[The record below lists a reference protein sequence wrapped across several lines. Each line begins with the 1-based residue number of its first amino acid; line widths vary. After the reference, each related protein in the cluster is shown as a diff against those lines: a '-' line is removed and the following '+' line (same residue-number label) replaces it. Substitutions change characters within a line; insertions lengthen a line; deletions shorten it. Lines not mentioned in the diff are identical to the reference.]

1 MKLVLISGQLE
12 PGKGG
17 VGDYTWT
24 LASALKQRG
33 IDARV
38 LAFSDPF
45 VSVPAQGTRLLCGQE
60 ITFDRLPLAMHSGE
74 RNRLIETVL
83 SRSMPDW
90 SSLQFVPYS
99 FDTRGLV
106 GADDFPWRTTSAG
119 RRHVMFHETWIG
131 SHPGASLK
139 QRMMG
144 WLQRRAVRSAMHA
157 WNPGVIHTSCDV
169 YAGQLGSIGLEASIL
184 PLFGTIEKHTAAEP
198 GKLLQQFRTSSA
210 GWKTVDDQN
219 TRLIGIFG
227 TVHDT
232 ALLQNTLSRLT
243 GCANRDSL
251 RLGVACFNQPPAIVS
266 MVRETL
272 GTLADQHSMLTFAA
286 LPDLELSELL
296 QGLDV
301 GISTTPMDVIGK
313 SSAAAVLREHGM
325 PVIVCSPPH
334 RGKKSTDDFI
344 LADDFIERNLLL
356 HVPELATKDG
366 LGDAAGILLKSLGE
380 SCAP

>member
-1 MKLVLISGQLE
+1 MKIVLISGQLE

-33 IDARV
+33 IDAGV

-45 VSVPAQGTRLLCGQE
+45 VSVPAQGARLLRGKE
-60 ITFDRLPLAMHSGE
+60 ITFDRIPASLNPGE
-74 RNRLIETVL
+74 RNRMIETVL

-90 SSLQFVPYS
+90 TSLQFVPYS
-99 FDTRGLV
+99 FDSRGLV
-106 GADDFPWRTTSAG
+106 GADDFPWHTTSAG

-131 SHPGASLK
+131 SHPGAPLK

-144 WLQRRAVRSAMHA
+144 WLQRRAVQSAMRA
-157 WNPGVIHTSCDV
+157 WNPEVIHTSCDV
-169 YAGQLGSIGLEASIL
+169 YAAQLGLIGLEPSIL
-184 PLFGTIEKHTAAEP
+184 PLFATIEKHPAANPE
-198 GKLLQQFRTSSA
+198 KLLQQFKASSA
-210 GWKTVDDQN
+210 GWKTVDDRN

-232 ALLQNTLSRLT
+232 VLLQTTLSRLMEGAT
-243 GCANRDSL
+243 RDSL
-251 RLGVACFNQPPAIVS
+251 KLGVACFNQPQAIVS
-266 MVRETL
+266 LVRQTL
-272 GTLADQHSMLTFAA
+272 EKHADQHSILTFAA

-296 QGLDV
+296 QGLDI

-313 SSAAAVLREHGM
+313 SSAAAVLKEHGM

-334 RGKKSTDDFI
+334 RGGKSTGGFI
-344 LADDFIERNLLL
+344 LADEFVEKNLLL
-356 HVPELATKDG
+356 HVPELAMKDG
-366 LGDAAGILLKSLGE
+366 LGDAAGILLKSLGA
-380 SCAP
+380 S